1 MTTPLTAEPFR
12 TFTSYSRAAA
22 STAIYPG
29 QGEQNLTG
37 IIYTT
42 LGLTNEAGEV
52 AGKLKKIM
60 RDSGGVLTEEHK
72 QALASEAADTLWYL
86 DRLAAELGTTL
97 QALAV
102 ANAAKLA
109 DRMKRGVIGGSGD
122 NR

>member
-1 MTTPLTAEPFR
+1 MTNPIT
-12 TFTSYSRAAA
+12 TFADYSAAA
-22 STAIYPG
+22 AATAIYPG
-29 QGEQNLTG
+29 EGRQGLTG

-60 RDSGGVLTEEHK
+60 RDGDGIITDAHRE
-72 QALASEAADTLWYL
+72 ALASEAADTLWYL

-97 QALAV
+97 EALAT

-109 DRMKRGVIGGSGD
+109 DRMERGVIQGSGD

>member
-1 MTTPLTAEPFR
+1 MTTPATPFQ
-12 TFTSYSRAAA
+12 TFASYSRAAE

-29 QGEQNLTG
+29 QGEGGLTG

-60 RDSGGVLTEEHK
+60 RDSGGTITEEHRK
-72 QALASEAADTLWYL
+72 ALASEAADTLWYL
-86 DRLAAELGTTL
+86 DRLAAELGTSL
-97 QALAV
+97 QALAT

-109 DRMKRGVIGGSGD
+109 DRMERGVIQGSGD

>member
-1 MTTPLTAEPFR
+1 MTTPAIPFQ
-12 TFTSYSRAAA
+12 TFDSYSRAAA

-29 QGEQNLTG
+29 QGEGGLTG

-60 RDSGGVLTEEHK
+60 RDSGGIITAEHK
-72 QALASEAADTLWYL
+72 DKLADEAADTLWYL
-86 DRLAAELGTTL
+86 DRLADELGTTL
-97 QALAV
+97 QELA
-102 ANAAKLA
+102 ARNAAKLA
-109 DRMKRGVIGGSGD
+109 DRMKRGVIQGSGD